1 MTYFGVYFNMMLDG
15 RHTLPSYMSDLL
27 SSGRA
32 VFTRD
37 EAVQALGITPR
48 GFLKAAVRQ
57 QERKALLNP
66 RHGFYVVVPSQYLSW
81 GAPPPNWYIDDLMR
95 HEGHPYYVGLLKA
108 AELHGASHQAV
119 MEFQVVTDKRLPK
132 IRAGRSIISFVYR
145 KDMKAVADA
154 VVDHKTDTGKMRVSS
169 PELTAFDLLRY
180 AHAAGTTD
188 SIATVMA
195 DLGEKLAAPKLAALA
210 PAFERTVVQRLG
222 YLLDYLKFGERAEAL
237 HATLSKHDPLPWV
250 EFDPQGASNASGNA
264 PPVERDARWHVIV
277 RRKPEVDQ

>member
-1 MTYFGVYFNMMLDG
+1 
-15 RHTLPSYMSDLL
+15 MSDLL

-32 VFTRD
+32 VFTRE
-37 EAVQALGITPR
+37 EAIEALGITPR

-66 RHGFYVVVPSQYLSW
+66 RHGFYIVVPPQYLTW

-132 IRAGRSIISFVYR
+132 MRAGRSIISFIYR
-145 KDMKAVADA
+145 KDMKAVTDA
-154 VVDHKTDTGKMRVSS
+154 IVDQKTDTGKMRVSS

-180 AHAAGTTD
+180 AHVADTTD

-195 DLGEKLAAPKLAALA
+195 DLGDKLAPQKLATLA
-210 PAFERTVVQRLG
+210 SAFERTVVQRLG
-222 YLLDYLKFGERAEAL
+222 YLLDHLKFGERAEAL
-237 HATLSKHDPLPWV
+237 HATLSKQDPLPWV
-250 EFDPQGASNASGNA
+250 ELDPQGASNTAGNA
-264 PPVERDARWHVIV
+264 LPVERDARWHVIV